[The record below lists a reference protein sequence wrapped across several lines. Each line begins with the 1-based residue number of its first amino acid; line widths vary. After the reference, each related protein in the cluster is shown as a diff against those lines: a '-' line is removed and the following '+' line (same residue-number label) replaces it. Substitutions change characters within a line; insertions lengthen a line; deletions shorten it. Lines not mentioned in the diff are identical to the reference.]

1 MGSPGSCVN
10 SVYHHRRCRRC
21 RRKLCFHLGSSSWF
35 DNLIGRTWT
44 QLFVPPQTQAVIEK
58 PEATFKMSYDIFMF
72 HLNKRCIPI
81 LRFKSYSEK
90 AIRLERW
97 EAQINITNSD
107 WNYFRLRLICMCG
120 IVICIINWAWQT
132 LHLSCGTWH
141 WYYVLVGGFIEI
153 HNYFKKRNQ
162 SWWTAS
168 IYDWWAFEISKVKTL
183 ILSFIEFGD
192 YTLCHQHSMTY
203 LSLI

>member
-1 MGSPGSCVN
+1 MSSPGSCVT

-21 RRKLCFHLGSSSWF
+21 RRKLCFHLGSSWF

-72 HLNKRCIPI
+72 HLNKRCISI
-81 LRFKSYSEK
+81 LRFKSYSVK

-97 EAQINITNSD
+97 ETQISITNSD
-107 WNYFRLRLICMCG
+107 WNYLRLICMCG
-120 IVICIINWAWQT
+120 IVICIINCAWYT

-141 WYYVLVGGFIEI
+141 WYCCFRYVFSGRF
-153 HNYFKKRNQ
+153 YRNSQ
-162 SWWTAS
+162 L
-168 IYDWWAFEISKVKTL
+168 F
-183 ILSFIEFGD
+183 
-192 YTLCHQHSMTY
+192 
-203 LSLI
+203 